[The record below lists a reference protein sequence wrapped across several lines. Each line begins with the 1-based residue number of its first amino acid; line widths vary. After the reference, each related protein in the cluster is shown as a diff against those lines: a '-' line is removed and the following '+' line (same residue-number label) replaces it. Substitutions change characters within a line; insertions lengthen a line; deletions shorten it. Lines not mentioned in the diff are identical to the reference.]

1 MLSAMSTRPTVAPAT
16 GVLAQENRAYIAAL
30 MGVDLNMTGPQA
42 ALEGRLTAELD
53 RGVSRQRV
61 VLELLR
67 SRPSRTVQVDTTY
80 EGLLG
85 QAPTAAQLRTGLAT
99 VRKSGDT
106 RALEARIMGSP
117 GFEQA
122 VGQGTRAG
130 FLSALYQVVLNRAPT
145 TDETD
150 AGLKAMAAG
159 VSRAELAGKLIDSRP
174 ARTLLIEDQQ
184 VGLAGATVGATPR
197 EYREMSRPG
206 GLLRVMAV
214 VLASDPV
221 FDQFVSPTAATAPI
235 AASAPAAAPGYPV
248 APGFDLTSSVQPLAL
263 STNFILFQINEMSAG
278 DDDVP
283 WFATPAGLETYNL
296 DTGAMTQVLAGDATS
311 VSAIDANEAYAVLNV
326 SGGAVVQVL
335 DGSQTTLPA
344 LPGSEVARQVSASPD
359 GLVWVLGQSGNLY
372 AFSSATQAWSPL
384 STDGYVLKTISVGSA
399 ANIVA
404 LTTSGMP
411 LQYTTAGGFQPDA
424 VPSGT
429 YQAIQATP
437 DGAQWAVQD
446 GFVAIKPSYGTW
458 QLAPVQPPSNQ
469 QFDAFAAGSMN
480 RGFDVSYTDSNGQYS
495 AQVSLISIGVV
506 DRQPVPFPTFTGM
519 AEQAYLDLSASV
531 TTAPGGIRS
540 LYDTPGL
547 SWGTIEDSLNATPDP
562 PDIPS
567 GVWATVENQ
576 LDRELTDVGAVYG
589 RLDLM
594 ETIDTQIQL
603 LSTGALTSAGVVE
616 GLVVHGQDSDST
628 IQLVL
633 EDLFEAIA
641 GAISDSGIPPVGA
654 VAASLLDSGFS
665 DGISYYEQQNN
676 DPPDQAVKIAY
687 SQLAGAI
694 TTIYNQSLAALNT
707 DLTDVVSDY
716 GKLTAVAGEILDGQ
730 WPLTNLSVTQ
740 VTQVATTAFTE
751 FFYQTLTAAGW
762 QIVYLLNYAD
772 YIKYPITQ
780 ILHVN
785 PYDIYQVPVTMRD
798 GVPTEDVYVMNQ
810 LGDTIDL
817 NSPSL
822 GANIPVQNL
831 FLNIQEL
838 GQQTYN
844 DFWTSQGDWGV
855 IKHVAGTYS

>member
-1 MLSAMSTRPTVAPAT
+1 
-16 GVLAQENRAYIAAL
+16 
-30 MGVDLNMTGPQA
+30 
-42 ALEGRLTAELD
+42 
-53 RGVSRQRV
+53 
-61 VLELLR
+61 
-67 SRPSRTVQVDTTY
+67 
-80 EGLLG
+80 
-85 QAPTAAQLRTGLAT
+85 
-99 VRKSGDT
+99 
-106 RALEARIMGSP
+106 
-117 GFEQA
+117 
-122 VGQGTRAG
+122 
-130 FLSALYQVVLNRAPT
+130 
-145 TDETD
+145 
-150 AGLKAMAAG
+150 
-159 VSRAELAGKLIDSRP
+159 
-174 ARTLLIEDQQ
+174 
-184 VGLAGATVGATPR
+184 
-197 EYREMSRPG
+197 
-206 GLLRVMAV
+206 
-214 VLASDPV
+214 
-221 FDQFVSPTAATAPI
+221 
-235 AASAPAAAPGYPV
+235 
-248 APGFDLTSSVQPLAL
+248 
-263 STNFILFQINEMSAG
+263 
-278 DDDVP
+278 
-283 WFATPAGLETYNL
+283 
-296 DTGAMTQVLAGDATS
+296 
-311 VSAIDANEAYAVLNV
+311 
-326 SGGAVVQVL
+326 
-335 DGSQTTLPA
+335 
-344 LPGSEVARQVSASPD
+344 
-359 GLVWVLGQSGNLY
+359 
-372 AFSSATQAWSPL
+372 
-384 STDGYVLKTISVGSA
+384 
-399 ANIVA
+399 
-404 LTTSGMP
+404 
-411 LQYTTAGGFQPDA
+411 
-424 VPSGT
+424 
-429 YQAIQATP
+429 
-437 DGAQWAVQD
+437 
-446 GFVAIKPSYGTW
+446 
-458 QLAPVQPPSNQ
+458 VQPPSNQ